1 MCVRKQERLQLCN
14 FSCVSSTCGSE
25 MEVKVDFIFI
35 VRSGRKC
42 YNLVVWT
49 ATAHSVPVNCS
60 RSLGSSVLILRILIW
75 VIG

>member
-1 MCVRKQERLQLCN
+1 MRVRKQECLQLCN

-25 MEVKVDFIFI
+25 MEVKVDFI

-60 RSLGSSVLILRILIW
+60 WILGSSVLILRILVW